1 MTKETFALLT
11 KSYIHNF
18 NRNEFTADELVGMLR
33 LSEQLLK
40 EETPVMFR
48 FGKDS
53 TILYSVNDIEKDLL
67 YSTQTNREWVQEQI
81 KHACEV
87 NEIEIN

>member
-1 MTKETFALLT
+1 MKKTTFALLAKT
-11 KSYIHNF
+11 YLRNYA
-18 NRNEFTADELVGMLR
+18 RNEFSAEELIGLLR
-33 LSEQLLK
+33 LSEKNLK
-40 EETPVMFR
+40 EHAMFR

-53 TILYSVNDIEKDLL
+53 TILYTINEIEKDLL

-87 NEIEIN
+87 NEIIVE

>member
-1 MTKETFALLT
+1 MKKTTFALLAKT
-11 KSYIHNF
+11 YLRNYA
-18 NRNEFTADELVGMLR
+18 RNEFSAEELIGLLR
-33 LSEQLLK
+33 LSEKNLK
-40 EETPVMFR
+40 EHAMFR

-53 TILYSVNDIEKDLL
+53 TILYTINEIEKDLL